1 MQIEIRK
8 ARLEDPTDGQ
18 ALIEILDS
26 YARETV
32 GGGRPL
38 SSEVRARLI
47 PRLREQSNAHV
58 WMAFTS
64 HRAVGVAVCFQGFST
79 FAALSLLNLHD
90 LAVLPDH
97 RGQGIGSA
105 LLEAV
110 EVGAEALGCCKITLE
125 VQENNVRAR
134 ELYGRMGF
142 GDFAPGDEDSPTFF
156 LEKRL

>member
-1 MQIEIRK
+1 MRIEVRK

-38 SSEVRARLI
+38 RSEVRARLI
-47 PRLREQSNAHV
+47 PRLQEQSNAHV
-58 WMAFTS
+58 WMAFTP
-64 HRAVGVAVCFQGFST
+64 HRAVGVAICFQGFST
-79 FAALSLLNLHD
+79 FAARPLLNLHD

-97 RGQGIGSA
+97 RGQGVGTA
-105 LLEAV
+105 LLQAV
-110 EVGAEALGCCKITLE
+110 EAGAEELGCCKITLE

-134 ELYGRMGF
+134 ELYVRVGF
-142 GDFAPGDEDSPTFF
+142 GDFAPGDEDSPTFL
-156 LEKRL
+156 LEKKL